1 MARTFVDFP
10 VYKKSLGFV
19 EEVEALCGQI
29 KWGQFNFLKDQL
41 RRAASS
47 IVLNIAEGSGKWSK
61 KDKTNFYRISQA
73 SANECLAALDL
84 LNIYRL
90 TDPEQSDHLKEILRN
105 IALDLH
111 ALKKSIERR

>member
-10 VYKKSLGFV
+10 VYKKSLEFV
-19 EEVEALCGQI
+19 EKFEALCGQI
-29 KWGQFNFLKDQL
+29 KWGQFYFLKDQL

-61 KDKTNFYRISQA
+61 KDKANYYRMSQA
-73 SANECLAALDL
+73 SANECLAAVDL
-84 LNIYRL
+84 LKIYRL
-90 TDPEQSDHLKEILRN
+90 VGPERFDDLKGILRD

-111 ALKKSIERR
+111 ALKKSIESR